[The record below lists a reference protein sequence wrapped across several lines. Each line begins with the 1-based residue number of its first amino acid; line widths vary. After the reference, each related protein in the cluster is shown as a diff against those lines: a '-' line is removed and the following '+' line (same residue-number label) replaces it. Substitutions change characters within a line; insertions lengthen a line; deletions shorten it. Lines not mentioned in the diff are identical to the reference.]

1 MGQHLLAMRD
11 QLLQPCYKTRAKIP
25 MSAVGF
31 RAPKSTSS
39 FAPDSSPPKSGP
51 SCERNFYPCIR
62 KKIEVLATPLGEPIW
77 APARDI
83 HENSTV

>member
-11 QLLQPCYKTRAKIP
+11 QLLQPCYKTRTIIP
-25 MSAVGF
+25 TSAVGF
-31 RAPKSTSS
+31 RALKSTSS
-39 FAPDSSPPKSGP
+39 FAPDSSPPKSG
-51 SCERNFYPCIR
+51 SFCERKYYPCIK
-62 KKIEVLATPLGEPIW
+62 KKIEVIATPLGEPIW